1 MSQLYPIQIKTNST
15 DKTYTIEFQRELK
28 FSANWKSVLQKA
40 RNLGNA
46 VCTVTC
52 CCYGKGTKQLMVR
65 YLSGS
70 DTYTLAKYPSSGSEH
85 SLDCKFHSL
94 DETQSGMQGYESG
107 VVREKDGIM
116 HIKLSIGMTKID
128 KVPQDKVTPLRL
140 AHRAGNGQSKMSLVG
155 LLHLLWSEGEL
166 NKWYPKMAGKRKG
179 SIVSNQILKA
189 AGNIKV
195 GRLSINDVILVR
207 TDNDAKNILLSNEK
221 NVEASFESNK
231 RLIIVTTLARYN
243 EEKYSLSTPESL
255 PINNFGGMPRAMIDS
270 DSWSK
275 LVNSFPIEIA
285 GWKKGKQVVAIALV
299 DTPTKNNKYIS
310 SKVLQMGL
318 MMVTD
323 NWIPIDSAY
332 EGEVADK
339 LTKEDRA
346 YIKPLRY
353 DAAESEV
360 FPDFC
365 LFDTNSTEAV
375 PMEVFGLKNELYLL
389 RKAEKIEFYDKRFTR
404 SGWWFWDAAAN
415 PDADKMPPFPDKA

>member
-15 DKTYTIEFQRELK
+15 DKTYTIEFQTELK
-28 FSANWKSVLQKA
+28 FSSNWKSVLQKA

-52 CCYGKGTKQLMVR
+52 CCYGKGKKQLMVR

-116 HIKLSIGMTKID
+116 HIKLSIGMKKID
-128 KVPQDKVTPLRL
+128 EVPQDKVTPLRL
-140 AHRAGNGQSKMSLVG
+140 AQRAGNGQSKMSLVG

-179 SIVSNQILKA
+179 STVSNQILKA
-189 AGNIKV
+189 SKNIKV
-195 GRLSINDVILVR
+195 GRLSVDEVILVR
-207 TDNDAKNILLSNEK
+207 TDDDAKNILHSNIK
-221 NVEASFESNK
+221 NVDDSFQSKK
-231 RLIIVTTLARYN
+231 RLIIVTTFARYN
-243 EEKYSLSTPESL
+243 EEKHAKNTPDLL
-255 PINNFGGMPRAMIDS
+255 PINNFGGMPISKMDS
-270 DSWSK
+270 DSLAK
-275 LVNSFPIEIA
+275 LMNSFPIEIA
-285 GWKKGKQVVAIALV
+285 GWKKGKQVVVIALI
-299 DTPTKNNKYIS
+299 DTPTKNNKYIN

-323 NWIPIDSAY
+323 NWIPIDSVY

-365 LFDTNSTEAV
+365 LFDTNSAEAV
-375 PMEVFGLKNELYLL
+375 PMEVFGLMKESYLQ
-389 RKAEKIEFYDKRFTR
+389 RKKEKIEFYDNRFTR

-415 PDADKMPPFPDKA
+415 HDATKMPPFPDKA